1 WPGGFKGDCTTG
13 CGPHMGGY
21 SYDPFG
27 FFPGALSVIGG
38 YWVPPVQ
45 TSSCFAGTC
54 TPGTVYPGYWSSGA
68 GSAAFIGGATTEG
81 TSGGGDNWGWNFT
94 KAFVKGFSLAGRNGK
109 TLCTVTA
116 IDNLRDELNP
126 FAFDAQAIAEGGT
139 HAAAEGA

>member
-1 WPGGFKGDCTTG
+1 MYAYVGNNSVNVVDPLGLCPGCDWPGGFKGDCTTG

-54 TPGTVYPGYWSSGA
+54 TPGTVYPGYWGSGA
-68 GSAAFIGGATTEG
+68 GSAAFIGGGTTEG
-81 TSGGGDNWGWNFT
+81 DDDNWGWNFT
-94 KAFVKGFSLAGRNGK
+94 KAFVKGFS
-109 TLCTVTA
+109 
-116 IDNLRDELNP
+116 
-126 FAFDAQAIAEGGT
+126 
-139 HAAAEGA
+139 